1 MQSRV
6 GNGQQLGPWRVRH
19 GIDALPRLWQ
29 GIDLEEGWEDA
40 LESVLRERL
49 DAVEIEDVGHA
60 AGWLDDSPPGKV
72 ALFGARSLPAAAF
85 VPADRGLPRLIDCVR
100 CRNEACRPLLEE
112 WLARVYVV
120 DDTAGAFAARERL
133 EPGELIVTRSG
144 HLFTRHGVV
153 FHAPESELHGVLG
166 RQREIEQLRE
176 SAAQSRVALGERR
189 SAREQADEALRLTR
203 DTLQAAR
210 KRLETARQERHGLQ
224 LQHLKLAE
232 QAERVRSR
240 DAQIER
246 ELGEL
251 DQQIAVVQA
260 EGEAAAANV
269 ARFSEALTVA
279 RACLSDSRAQFAN
292 ADQALAAQRT
302 AAQSAER
309 QLQATEY
316 QHKTC
321 AARLDDLGA
330 QQRMLEEQTAR
341 ETASLA
347 ELEAERSNF
356 DEAPLAGKLQQA
368 LTVRA
373 AREHSV
379 GEARQ
384 AVETVEVNLKSA
396 EEERLASEQK
406 LDPLRERINEVR
418 LKEQEARLNEESF
431 QQQLDQVGADQ
442 AELAGLLEKGVR
454 SGALNGEIARLEE
467 EIAALGA
474 VNLAA
479 VEELDAATQRKQ
491 YLDAQSADLNEA
503 METLEAAIR
512 RIDRES
518 RERLVATFD
527 QVNLHLAEMFPAL
540 FGGGQAKL
548 VLTGEEILDS
558 GVQLIAQPPGKRN
571 TSIQLL
577 SGGEKALSALALV
590 FSLFLLNPAPFCL
603 LDEVDAPLDDTNT
616 ERFCALLKKMASH
629 TQFIVIS
636 HNKITMEVAEQLVGV
651 TMQELGVSRV
661 VAVDVEE
668 ALRMQEEATA

>member
-1 MQSRV
+1 M
-6 GNGQQLGPWRVRH
+6 
-19 GIDALPRLWQ
+19 
-29 GIDLEEGWEDA
+29 
-40 LESVLRERL
+40 
-49 DAVEIEDVGHA
+49 
-60 AGWLDDSPPGKV
+60 
-72 ALFGARSLPAAAF
+72 
-85 VPADRGLPRLIDCVR
+85 
-100 CRNEACRPLLEE
+100 
-112 WLARVYVV
+112 
-120 DDTAGAFAARERL
+120 
-133 EPGELIVTRSG
+133 
-144 HLFTRHGVV
+144 
-153 FHAPESELHGVLG
+153 
-166 RQREIEQLRE
+166 
-176 SAAQSRVALGERR
+176 
-189 SAREQADEALRLTR
+189 RLTR

-577 SGGEKALSALALV
+577 SGRRKGALRARRSC
-590 FSLFLLNPAPFCL
+590 FPLFLAEPAPFCL

-616 ERFCALLKKMASH
+616 ERFCELLKKMASQYAIH
-629 TQFIVIS
+629 CS
-636 HNKITMEVAEQLVGV
+636 
-651 TMQELGVSRV
+651 S
-661 VAVDVEE
+661 
-668 ALRMQEEATA
+668 ATTRSPWKSPSSSSG